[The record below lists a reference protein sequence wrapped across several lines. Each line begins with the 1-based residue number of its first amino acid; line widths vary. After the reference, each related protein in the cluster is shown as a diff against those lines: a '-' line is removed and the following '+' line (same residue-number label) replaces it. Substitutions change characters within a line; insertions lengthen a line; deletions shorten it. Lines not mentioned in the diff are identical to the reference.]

1 MTCGILVDKIADQ
14 TAFLALGV
22 GRQLACL
29 FFFEYWSGYNKRG
42 LPKPGRGTAAEKAE
56 AMPVGPC
63 LHPEPKVLLSPNK
76 AGLCEGRGGED
87 EKERYNDFLPREF
100 YRRHER
106 RSATI
111 KLPYVCTRRG

>member
-1 MTCGILVDKIADQ
+1 MKSSLISLMTCGILVDKIADQ

-29 FFFEYWSGYNKRG
+29 FFFEYWSGYDKRG

-87 EKERYNDFLPREF
+87 EKERYNDFLP
-100 YRRHER
+100 
-106 RSATI
+106 
-111 KLPYVCTRRG
+111 